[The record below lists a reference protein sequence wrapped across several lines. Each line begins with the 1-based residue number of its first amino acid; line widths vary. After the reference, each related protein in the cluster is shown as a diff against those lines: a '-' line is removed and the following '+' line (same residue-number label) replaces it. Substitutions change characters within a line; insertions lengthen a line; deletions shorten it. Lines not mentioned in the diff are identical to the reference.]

1 MYTHLVGAERGR
13 EAVGTA
19 VRPATGELDGAMSVF
34 IEARPGLLRI
44 ARQILG
50 DPSDAEDVIQ
60 ETWLRWLG
68 TDRAVVGSPWAL
80 LRTTTVRLAINV
92 VQSAWRRRESC
103 GSPWLPDLAD
113 GHASPEAVAEQ
124 HDAVERAV
132 LLLMETLTPTQR
144 AAYILREGFGH
155 PYAQISGLLGLSVA
169 NARQQV
175 SRAQHRLAA
184 DRRRQPVDPV
194 AHRRLVQAFLA
205 AARSGE
211 LGLLEG
217 ILATDAGRLPTR
229 R

>member
-1 MYTHLVGAERGR
+1 
-13 EAVGTA
+13 
-19 VRPATGELDGAMSVF
+19 MSVF